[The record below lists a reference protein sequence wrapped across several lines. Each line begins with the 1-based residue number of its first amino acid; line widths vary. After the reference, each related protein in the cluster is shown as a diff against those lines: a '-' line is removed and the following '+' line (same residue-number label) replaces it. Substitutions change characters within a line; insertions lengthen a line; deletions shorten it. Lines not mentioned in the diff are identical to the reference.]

1 MPENEIKQFAEL
13 VVEMRR
19 TQKEFFKSRNYTAM
33 QKSKILEKEVDERA
47 SEILNGFNQD
57 IENFSCK
64 FLNDRTGLI
73 TVSTLAE
80 RLKWYSSKIIV

>member
-19 TQKEFFKSRNYTAM
+19 TQKEFFKSRSYTVM

-47 SEILNGFNQD
+47 AEILKGFNQD
-57 IENFSCK
+57 VENQPDLFGES
-64 FLNDRTGLI
+64 
-73 TVSTLAE
+73 
-80 RLKWYSSKIIV
+80 

>member
-19 TQKEFFKSRNYTAM
+19 TQKEFFKSRNYTVM

-47 SEILNGFNQD
+47 AEILNGFNQD
-57 IENFSCK
+57 VENQPDLFGES
-64 FLNDRTGLI
+64 
-73 TVSTLAE
+73 
-80 RLKWYSSKIIV
+80 

>member
-19 TQKEFFKSRNYTAM
+19 TQKEFFRSRNYTVM

-47 SEILNGFNQD
+47 AEILNGFNQEV
-57 IENFSCK
+57 ENQPDLFGES
-64 FLNDRTGLI
+64 
-73 TVSTLAE
+73 
-80 RLKWYSSKIIV
+80 

>member
-19 TQKEFFKSRNYTAM
+19 TQTEFFKNRSYTVM

-47 SEILNGFNQD
+47 AEILNGFNQD
-57 IENFSCK
+57 VENQPDLFGES
-64 FLNDRTGLI
+64 
-73 TVSTLAE
+73 
-80 RLKWYSSKIIV
+80 

>member
-19 TQKEFFKSRNYTAM
+19 TQKEFFKSRSFTVM

-47 SEILNGFNQD
+47 AKILNGFNQD
-57 IENFSCK
+57 VENQPDLFGES
-64 FLNDRTGLI
+64 
-73 TVSTLAE
+73 
-80 RLKWYSSKIIV
+80 

>member
-19 TQKEFFKSRNYTAM
+19 TQKEFFKSRSYTVM

-47 SEILNGFNQD
+47 AEILKGFNQD
-57 IENFSCK
+57 VKNQPDLFGES
-64 FLNDRTGLI
+64 
-73 TVSTLAE
+73 
-80 RLKWYSSKIIV
+80 

>member
-19 TQKEFFKSRNYTAM
+19 TQKEFFKSRSFTVM

-47 SEILNGFNQD
+47 AEILNGFNQD
-57 IENFSCK
+57 VENQPDLFGE
-64 FLNDRTGLI
+64 F
-73 TVSTLAE
+73 
-80 RLKWYSSKIIV
+80 

>member
-19 TQKEFFKSRNYTAM
+19 TQKEYFKFRNYTVM

-47 SEILNGFNQD
+47 AEILKGFNKD
-57 IENFSCK
+57 VENQPDLFGES
-64 FLNDRTGLI
+64 
-73 TVSTLAE
+73 
-80 RLKWYSSKIIV
+80 

>member
-19 TQKEFFKSRNYTAM
+19 TQKEFLKSRNYTVM

-47 SEILNGFNQD
+47 AEILNGFNQD
-57 IENFSCK
+57 VENQPDLFGES
-64 FLNDRTGLI
+64 
-73 TVSTLAE
+73 
-80 RLKWYSSKIIV
+80 